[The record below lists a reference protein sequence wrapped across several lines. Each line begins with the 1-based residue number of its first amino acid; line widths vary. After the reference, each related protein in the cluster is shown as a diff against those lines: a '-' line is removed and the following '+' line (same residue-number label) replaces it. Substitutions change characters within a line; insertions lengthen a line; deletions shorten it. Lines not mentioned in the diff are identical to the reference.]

1 MLLRFKIK
9 NFLSFYEETVFDMF
23 PNIKREKFSHHI
35 YTDMTVPLLKQSAIY
50 GANGSGKSNFI
61 KAIAFLREFV
71 IYDNF
76 LNNIDLDNCFFQLTQ
91 EKQQNISFEI

>member
-23 PNIKREKFSHHI
+23 PNVKREKFQHHI
-35 YTDMTVPLLKQSAIY
+35 YTNMEVPLLKQAAIY

-61 KAIAFLREFV
+61 QA
-71 IYDNF
+71 
-76 LNNIDLDNCFFQLTQ
+76 LTF
-91 EKQQNISFEI
+91 SA